1 MLRTLAILLACLAL
15 AASSCKKKEAPAP
28 SPTTTDHGSVT
39 WRDTAYTFDY
49 SIIQPLASSSTG
61 LFYYVTLGGVY
72 VGGYR
77 HTIGMALESK
87 PAGTSGTIP
96 LGSKNVLNFLIHPT
110 DVLNA
115 PFAKYHYYYKPDDVL
130 TYEYINGKIKIT
142 GTNLTETDGNRNA
155 LPGGRPLTFVCQE

>member
-1 MLRTLAILLACLAL
+1 MKYIILFAALCLFGA
-15 AASSCKKKEAPAP
+15 CKKDNSSSNPN
-28 SPTTTDHGSVT
+28 TTTDAGSVT
-39 WRDTAYTFDY
+39 WRDTTYKFNYT
-49 SIIQPLASSSTG
+49 IVQPLTTSSTG
-61 LFYYVTLGGVY
+61 LYYYVTLGGGY

-87 PAGTSGTIP
+87 PPAPSGTIR

-115 PFAKYHYYYKPDDVL
+115 PYATYHYYYKPDDVL

-142 GTNLTETDGNRNA
+142 GTNLTETDENRNI
-155 LPGGRPLTFVCQE
+155 LSGGRRLSFTCQE